1 MKMPGNDGEKRDI
14 LGFLFFSE
22 LGVTGRDQKA
32 REEERGRGRRWR
44 KGKAAMG
51 PDVSGAHDQ
60 ELWTMS
66 TG

>member
-1 MKMPGNDGEKRDI
+1 MERREVFCD
-14 LGFLFFSE
+14 FFSG
-22 LGVTGRDQKA
+22 LCVTSRGHKA
-32 REEERGRGRRWR
+32 REDERRRRRWR

-60 ELWTMS
+60 ELWTMR

>member
-1 MKMPGNDGEKRDI
+1 MT
-14 LGFLFFSE
+14 FFSG
-22 LGVTGRDQKA
+22 LSVTGRDHKA
-32 REEERGRGRRWR
+32 REDERRRRRWR

>member
-1 MKMPGNDGEKRDI
+1 MPGNDGEKRDI
-14 LGFLFFSE
+14 LGFIFSG
-22 LGVTGRDQKA
+22 LGVTGRDHKA
-32 REEERGRGRRWR
+32 RKEERRRGRRWR

-60 ELWTMS
+60 ELWTMR

>member
-1 MKMPGNDGEKRDI
+1 MIERREVCGAFFPPGM
-14 LGFLFFSE
+14 
-22 LGVTGRDQKA
+22 GVTYKHYKA

-44 KGKAAMG
+44 KGKAALG

-60 ELWTMS
+60 ELWTMR

>member
-1 MKMPGNDGEKRDI
+1 MERREVFWD
-14 LGFLFFSE
+14 FFSG
-22 LGVTGRDQKA
+22 LCVTGRDHKA

-44 KGKAAMG
+44 KGMAAIG

-60 ELWTMS
+60 ELWTMR

>member
-1 MKMPGNDGEKRDI
+1 MPVNDGEKRDI

-44 KGKAAMG
+44 KGKAALG
-51 PDVSGAHDQ
+51 PDVSGEHDL
-60 ELWTMS
+60 ELYTMS

>member
-1 MKMPGNDGEKRDI
+1 MPGNDGEKRGI
-14 LGFLFFSE
+14 LGFFSG
-22 LGVTGRDQKA
+22 LGVTGRGHKA

-44 KGKAAMG
+44 KGKAALG

-60 ELWTMS
+60 ELWTMR